1 MSNIP
6 TNKKLYIKIKSEAKR
21 KFKVWPS
28 AYASGWLVREYK
40 RLGGKYKTLSRK
52 SHVKSRRKSHVKSR
66 RKSHV
71 RSRRKS
77 HVRSRR
83 KSHVRSYMRF
93 HEKININRKNKDGLS
108 RWFAEKWI
116 DTCKLPSIVPCGRKS
131 ARISKRKYPYCRP
144 LYKINSNTPETAKHL
159 SINQIRKRCTSK
171 HKHPYKRV
179 YSRIK
184 IS

>member
-52 SHVKSRRKSHVKSR
+52 SHV
-66 RKSHV
+66 
-71 RSRRKS
+71 
-77 HVRSRR
+77 
-83 KSHVRSYMRF
+83 RSYMRF

-131 ARISKRKYPYCRP
+131 ASISKRKYPYCRP
-144 LYKINSNTPETAKHL
+144 LYKINSNTPETAEHL

>member
-21 KFKVWPS
+21 KFIVWPS

-40 RLGGKYKTLSRK
+40 RLGGKYKTLS
-52 SHVKSRRKSHVKSR
+52 

-131 ARISKRKYPYCRP
+131 ASISKRKYPYCRP
-144 LYKINSNTPETAKHL
+144 LYKINSNTPETAEHL